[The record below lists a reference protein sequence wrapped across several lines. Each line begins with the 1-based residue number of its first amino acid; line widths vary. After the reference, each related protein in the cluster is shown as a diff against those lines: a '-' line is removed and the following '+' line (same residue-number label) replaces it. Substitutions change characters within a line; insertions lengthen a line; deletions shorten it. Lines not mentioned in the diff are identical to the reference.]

1 MATLRRALALCLA
14 LAGPARAECTGANMI
29 DALGPNQRAEL
40 AAAVAAQPYNSG
52 NLWRAERSGS
62 RIDLVG
68 TLHLYDPRMDPM
80 MDRIGPLIDA
90 ADLVLVEAGREEIAA
105 LQKAAATRP
114 DLLYRPNGPTLPEQL
129 TKAEWK
135 ALSDE
140 LWARGMP
147 PFLAAKFQP
156 WYVSMLLSVPACA
169 ASQMAEGTRGLDEL
183 VMQRA
188 EASGVPIRALEPYDT
203 VFHAFETLEDIDQIE
218 LLRTALTLAQDANDQ
233 FATLLDSYF
242 SGQHRQIWEFTRMQ
256 ARAIPGTD
264 PVKGA
269 ADFARMEQALL
280 TGRTVP
286 WMDVLLPAAK
296 GRHVVVAVGAAH
308 LSGEQGLLYL
318 LAQNGWTLTPLTP

>member
-1 MATLRRALALCLA
+1 MVRMALAVCLA
-14 LAGPARAECTGANMI
+14 MAGPARAECTGANMI
-29 DALGPNQRAEL
+29 DALGPDQRAEL

-52 NLWRAERSGS
+52 NLWRAEKPGS

-68 TLHLYDPRMDPM
+68 TLHLYDPRMDQM
-80 MDRIGPLIDA
+80 MVQIGPLVDA

-105 LQKAAATRP
+105 LQKAVATRP
-114 DLLYRPNGPTLPEQL
+114 DLLYRPDGPTLPEQL

-135 ALSDE
+135 KLSEE
-140 LWARGMP
+140 LWSRGMP

-169 ASQMAEGTRGLDEL
+169 ASQMAEGTKGLDEL

-188 EASGVPIRALEPYDT
+188 DASGVPIKALEPFDT
-203 VFHAFETLEDIDQIE
+203 LFQAFDALAEMDQIE
-218 LLRTALTLAQDANDQ
+218 ILRTALALAQDANDQ

-269 ADFARMEQALL
+269 ADFAQMEQALL

-318 LAQNGWTLTPLTP
+318 LARNGWTLTPLTP

>member
-1 MATLRRALALCLA
+1 MVRMALAVCLA
-14 LAGPARAECTGANMI
+14 MAGPARAECTGANMI
-29 DALGPNQRAEL
+29 DALGPDQRAEL

-52 NLWRAERSGS
+52 NLWRAEKPGS

-68 TLHLYDPRMDPM
+68 TLHLYDPRMDQM
-80 MDRIGPLIDA
+80 MVQIGPLVDA

-105 LQKAAATRP
+105 LQKAVATRP
-114 DLLYRPNGPTLPEQL
+114 DLLYRPDGPTLPEQL

-135 ALSDE
+135 KLSEE
-140 LWARGMP
+140 LWSRGMP

-169 ASQMAEGTRGLDEL
+169 ASQMAEGAKGLDEL

-188 EASGVPIRALEPYDT
+188 DASGVPIKALEPFDT
-203 VFHAFETLEDIDQIE
+203 LFQAFDALAEMDQIE
-218 LLRTALTLAQDANDQ
+218 ILRTALALAQDANDQ

-269 ADFARMEQALL
+269 ADFAQMEQALL

-318 LAQNGWTLTPLTP
+318 LARNGWTLTPLTP